1 MIGDLFDKRGEQTII
16 KHRLLESYLRAWAKI
31 IGRWFKKAYYIDAF
45 AGTGA
50 YGTGEEGSPVIAAR
64 ILMEEQKRS
73 SAQFGI
79 LCIEKDRR
87 NRAILEESLSEFE
100 GSLEVKI
107 FPGEFGTEVDK
118 VLSKVE
124 NLPAF
129 FFIDPAGFSGMP
141 LSKIRD
147 ILVLPHKEVLINF
160 MYNAIQRWQ
169 KAPSVEQTMT
179 DLYGAEAWSA
189 QRTEKERL
197 RLYMDQ
203 IRSKTNA
210 FVWSFQNK
218 FPDKERTFY
227 YLVYACKNL
236 TAFKIMKD
244 IMFKEET
251 RKHFQPSLFDELD
264 FNTFVDSVYQRIE
277 RREGRYSTLLAY
289 TLQETQY
296 LDRNLKKTLRQL
308 SAEEKIVRVANGGDP
323 VYGLKGQDPDACL
336 SSVASEARVVEPLRV
351 VYSRYQMLDRSERE
365 LVQQVGDGSIIKRFD
380 KTPVPVRERDVVCP
394 HFIELKW
401 ATGCPFDCSWC
412 YLKGTFRF
420 SSNQTKPRVKDF
432 EKIERH
438 LGTFFKF
445 VSKPELLNT
454 GELSDSLMTEGGAHP
469 FSKFVVPLF
478 ESQDRHKVLFVT
490 KSNRVEHLLEM
501 EAQNRVIV
509 SFSLNPSS
517 IAQRWEKGA
526 PAVES
531 RIEAGKKLYD
541 KGYKVRIRIDPM
553 VPVDG
558 WKEKYLELLD
568 QIFDAFV
575 PERLTIG
582 SLRGLQSTI
591 NGSSDKSW
599 VRYLSE
605 TSNWGRK
612 IQFSVRSAMY
622 RLVLSH
628 PRERYEYR
636 RVALCKET
644 KAMWQS
650 LDMDYGKI
658 QCNCVW

>member
-31 IGRWFKKAYYIDAF
+31 IGRWFKKAYYVDAF
-45 AGTGA
+45 AGTGV
-50 YGTGEEGSPVIAAR
+50 YRTGEEGSPVIAAR
-64 ILMEEQKRS
+64 ILMEEQKT

-87 NRAILEESLSEFE
+87 NRAILEKSLSEFE
-100 GSLEVKI
+100 GRLEVKL
-107 FPGEFGTEVDK
+107 FPGEFAMEVDK
-118 VLSKVE
+118 VLSKVG

-129 FFIDPAGFSGMP
+129 CFIDPAGFAGMP
-141 LSKIRD
+141 LSKIKD

-169 KAPSVEQTMT
+169 KAPSVEQTMA
-179 DLYGAEAWSA
+179 DLYGTEAWRE
-189 QRTEKERL
+189 QRTEEERL

-203 IRSKTNA
+203 IKSKTDA
-210 FVWSFQNK
+210 FVWSFQNR
-218 FPDKERTFY
+218 FPDRERTLY
-227 YLVYACKNL
+227 YLVYACRNL

-251 RKHFQPSLFDELD
+251 RKHFQPSLFDELG
-264 FNTFVDSVYQRIE
+264 FNVFVDSVYRRIE
-277 RREGRYSTLLAY
+277 RKEGKHSTLLAY

-296 LDRNLKKTLRQL
+296 LDRDLKKALRQL
-308 SAEEKIVRVANGGDP
+308 HAEEGIVRVSNGRDP
-323 VYGLKGQDPDACL
+323 LYGLKGRNPDPCL
-336 SSVASEARVVEPLRV
+336 SSLASETRVVEPLRV
-351 VYSRYQMLDRSERE
+351 VYSKYQMLDGSERE

-380 KTPVPVRERDVVCP
+380 KTPIPVRDTDVVCP

-420 SSNQTKPRVKDF
+420 SSSKANPRVKDY

-438 LGTFFKF
+438 LGTFLEF

-454 GELSDSLMTEGGAHP
+454 GELADSLMTEGGTHP
-469 FSKFVVPLF
+469 FSKFAIPLF

-490 KSNRVEHLLEM
+490 KSSRIEHLLEM
-501 EAQNRVIV
+501 EAQDRVIV

-517 IAQRWEKGA
+517 IAERWEKRA
-526 PAVES
+526 PAAEG
-531 RIEAGKKLYD
+531 RIEAGRKLYD
-541 KGYKVRIRIDPM
+541 RGYKVRIRIDPM

-558 WKEKYLELLD
+558 WEEKYLELLD
-568 QIFDAFV
+568 QIFNAFV

-605 TSNWGRK
+605 ASNWGRK
-612 IQFSVRSAMY
+612 IEFAIRSEMY
-622 RLVLSH
+622 RLVLVYI
-628 PRERYEYR
+628 REKHEYQR
-636 RVALCKET
+636 LALCKET

-650 LDMDYGKI
+650 LNMDYRKI
-658 QCNCVW
+658 RCNCMW